1 MRGFLAAAL
10 FLTGAAPAFAA
21 DGAQSHAIG
30 FSPDGKYFA
39 FEQYGIQ
46 DGSGFAFSDI
56 FVLDIAADS
65 WVKGT
70 PVRVLEETET
80 NSVDVARSKAWHR
93 QSRCIDSVKAWG
105 SVDTLVHMPFTELG
119 LADRRTAR
127 FGRYYTSTADSG
139 AYDALGLMGN
149 QREGRGP
156 ARPRRL
162 PGHRHRHACRHGRE
176 RQEFAVRQCG
186 HCSKDTSI
194 PKSRSCPHAYDIE
207 AVFAPSAYD
216 VPGDPHVALIG
227 VYSRGFEGSNRS
239 PRRNLWLLHC
249 RCRALLGAV
258 ARRTCGNERP
268 PPKTWGALS
277 ISDFPGKAIECLR
290 RVDAPDAMC
299 GCARDQP

>member
-1 MRGFLAAAL
+1 MRGFIAGVL
-10 FLTGAAPAFAA
+10 FLTSAAPAFAA

-56 FVLDIAADS
+56 FVLDIAGDS

-80 NSVDVARSKAWHR
+80 NSVDAARSKAMA
-93 QSRCIDSVKAWG
+93 QAKPVLDSIKAWG

-119 LADRRTAR
+119 LADRRAAR

-139 AYDALGLMGN
+139 AYDALGSWEISVKDVALPAPADCPDIDIATPAGMDVSVRNLQSGN
-149 QREGRGP
+149 
-156 ARPRRL
+156 
-162 PGHRHRHACRHGRE
+162 
-176 RQEFAVRQCG
+176 AVTAA
-186 HCSKDTSI
+186 KDTSI

-227 VYSRGFEGSNRS
+227 VYSRGFEGSNR
-239 PRRNLWLLHC
+239 RFV
-249 RCRALLGAV
+249 AV
-258 ARRTCGNERP
+258 PFT
-268 PPKTWGALS
+268 PPK
-277 ISDFPGKAIECLR
+277 
-290 RVDAPDAMC
+290 
-299 GCARDQP
+299 